1 MSGSDRGSV
10 RLGKFFRKP
19 DICPGHDEVM
29 RMGEEVRVKSN
40 GDVLCDEVSTILDV
54 ARESGMSPD
63 FVLSAMMLNQVKRM
77 NDLLENLPKSMWRE
91 RRKEKERNKSGLFS
105 DIDPYRK
112 MKD

>member
-1 MSGSDRGSV
+1 
-10 RLGKFFRKP
+10 
-19 DICPGHDEVM
+19 
-29 RMGEEVRVKSN
+29 
-40 GDVLCDEVSTILDV
+40 
-54 ARESGMSPD
+54 MSPD